1 MCSPPPSLP
10 AASLARRLSG
20 FYFSRGYS
28 SQIAEEVWFSHKEK
42 KGLCVK
48 ETRFG
53 LPVGGWGWRS
63 GLMISRKAQVSQA
76 AEKTPCEKR

>member
-1 MCSPPPSLP
+1 MKCPNPGKFYASECAHLPHLCQPPPWLEDSV
-10 AASLARRLSG
+10 
-20 FYFSRGYS
+20 GYS

-53 LPVGGWGWRS
+53 LPVGGWGW
-63 GLMISRKAQVSQA
+63 
-76 AEKTPCEKR
+76 